1 MSTTTKPSTSFWVI
15 SAIGLL
21 WNLLGA
27 NQYVQQAYKTD
38 SFKSLYTPEQLEI
51 IGNMPAW
58 ATAAFA
64 VGVFGGVLGCIL
76 LLLRKKQAK
85 LLFQIS
91 LLGIIVQMIYNFFIA
106 NITEVYGPLAMIMPI
121 MILII
126 ALFLLSYAR
135 QAAKK
140 DLLS

>member
-38 SFKSLYTPEQLEI
+38 AFKSLYTPEQLEI
-51 IGNMPAW
+51 ISNMPAW

>member
-1 MSTTTKPSTSFWVI
+1 MSTKTKPSITFWII
-15 SAIGLL
+15 SAIGLI
-21 WNLLGA
+21 WNLMGA
-27 NQYVQQAYKTD
+27 NQYIQQAYKTE
-38 SFKSLYTPEQLEI
+38 SFKSMYTPEQLETI
-51 IGNMPAW
+51 NNMPTW

-64 VGVFGGVLGCIL
+64 IAVFAGVLGCIL

-91 LLGIIVQMIYNFFIA
+91 LLGIIVQMIYNFIVA
-106 NITEVYGPLAMIMPI
+106 KITEVYGPGAVIMPI

-126 ALFLLSYAR
+126 GFFLLSYSK
-135 QAAKK
+135 QADKR

>member
-21 WNLLGA
+21 WNLMGA
-27 NQYVQQAYKTD
+27 NHYIQQAYKTEA
-38 SFKSLYTPEQLEI
+38 FKAMYTPEQLEI
-51 IGNMPAW
+51 MNNMPSW

-64 VGVFGGVLGCIL
+64 IAVFAGVLGCIL
-76 LLLRKKQAK
+76 LLMRKKRAK
-85 LLFQIS
+85 TLFQLS

-106 NITEVYGPLAMIMPI
+106 KITEVYGPFAVIMPI

-126 ALFLLSYAR
+126 GLFLLSYAN
-135 QAAKK
+135 QADKK
-140 DLLS
+140 RLLS

>member
-15 SAIGLL
+15 SVIGLI
-21 WNLLGA
+21 WNLMGA
-27 NQYVQQAYKTD
+27 NQYVQQAYKTEAFQ
-38 SFKSLYTPEQLEI
+38 SMYTPEQLETI
-51 IGNMPAW
+51 SNMPVW

-64 VGVFGGVLGCIL
+64 IAVFAGVLGCIL

-91 LLGIIVQMIYNFFIA
+91 LLGIIVQMIYNFAIA
-106 NITEVYGPLAMIMPI
+106 KITEVYGPGAVIMPI
-121 MILII
+121 MILVIGF
-126 ALFLLSYAR
+126 FLLSYSK
-135 QAAKK
+135 QADKR